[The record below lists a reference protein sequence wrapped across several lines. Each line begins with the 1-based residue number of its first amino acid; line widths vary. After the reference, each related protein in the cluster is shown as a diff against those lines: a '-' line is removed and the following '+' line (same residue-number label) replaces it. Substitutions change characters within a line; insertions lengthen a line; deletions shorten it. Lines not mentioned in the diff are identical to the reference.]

1 MRRFALYSDIH
12 GNSVALDA
20 VLADIAA
27 AGLEERYCLGDLVGY
42 GPDSPGVITR
52 VRATGDPVI
61 RGNYDDGVGYRKGQ
75 CGCYYGTPEAKSDG
89 QASYTYTDAVLSEDE
104 HTYLTTLLD
113 EIRFE
118 AEGVRVLLV
127 HASPR
132 RINEYL
138 MLDRPEAHLAKLA
151 EQAEADVICFG
162 HIHLPYHRAVETE
175 SGRIAH
181 FVSDGSVGKPKDGD
195 PRACWAEVVIGTA
208 EEVESVAPHDVS
220 AECAGG
226 AWVGVRFHRV
236 AYDIES
242 VAAAVVAAGLP
253 ARLADA
259 LSIA

>member
-20 VLADIAA
+20 VLADIDA
-27 AGLEERYCLGDLVGY
+27 AGAVERYCLGDLVGY
-42 GPDSPGVITR
+42 GPDSPGVIAR

-89 QASYTYTDAVLSEDE
+89 EASYAYTDAILSDVERE
-104 HTYLTTLLD
+104 YLTTLLD

-138 MLDRPEAHLAKLA
+138 MLDRPETHLGRLA
-151 EQAEADVICFG
+151 EQADADLICFG
-162 HIHLPYHRAVETE
+162 HIHTPYHRTVTTE
-175 SGRIAH
+175 SGHLAH
-181 FVSDGSVGKPKDGD
+181 FISDGSVGKPKDGD
-195 PRACWAEVVIGTA
+195 PRACWAEVAIGSA
-208 EEVESVAPHDVS
+208 EEIGAFAPQDS
-220 AECAGG
+220 AAECAGG

-236 AYDIES
+236 AYDVDA
-242 VAAAVVAAGLP
+242 VAAAVRAAGLP
-253 ARLADA
+253 ERLAAA
-259 LSIA
+259 LREA